1 MKVRFNYPYKG
12 TSDGLTTTLRKKFGP
27 QYVGIEIEINQ
38 KFFSVAITK

>member
-27 QYVGIEIEINQ
+27 RYVGIEIEINQ
-38 KFFSVAITK
+38 KLLSYER